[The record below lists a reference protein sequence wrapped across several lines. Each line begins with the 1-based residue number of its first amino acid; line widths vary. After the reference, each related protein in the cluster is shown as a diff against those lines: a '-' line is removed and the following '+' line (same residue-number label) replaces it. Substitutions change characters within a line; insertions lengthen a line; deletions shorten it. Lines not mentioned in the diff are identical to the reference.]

1 MRYEYCQV
9 FKVYS
14 NRAKARDLKLLSI
27 ISVFFLGRF
36 SKNDTMKIVLE
47 RRVTLRRKRP
57 YSELLWSAFSSI
69 RTKYGEILWIS
80 PYSVRM
86 PENTDQN
93 NSEYGHLLAVL
104 RYQLKTRLLFL
115 FSFSTKTMMLLI
127 KVFAIKHGK
136 KIRKLK

>member
-1 MRYEYCQV
+1 M
-9 FKVYS
+9 
-14 NRAKARDLKLLSI
+14 
-27 ISVFFLGRF
+27 
-36 SKNDTMKIVLE
+36 
-47 RRVTLRRKRP
+47 TLRRKRP

-69 RTKYGEILWIS
+69 WTKYGEILWIS